1 MTYSSGVKS
10 KFLLFLAVS
19 LACAP
24 VGRGVEPPLPGEE
37 APQHSETGDFKP
49 LLQPGDELPPGSEA
63 PPMPEAPAE
72 LPPELFPDGMP
83 PGADGVDGLPPLE
96 PPGSP
101 GLPEPALPVPSGQET
116 PLLPPPSVEGM
127 ELAARAYWHKS
138 PREARKLAKQE
149 RKPLLMFFY
158 QRWTAAPG
166 GTNGAP
172 GGDNN
177 ISINDDLLAS
187 PEFNEFMG
195 SRVVLTRL
203 FYPKGD
209 QKKKYTPEKLAALD
223 HFRVYFK
230 VKVLPSIVL
239 LDENGRE
246 IARQR
251 GYSRVRNGP
260 GKAELSGAPPIFERL
275 KTEVE
280 RREKVIAANDE
291 KMAQLLAQDY
301 REWTS
306 RAGTKL
312 LAKLVSDS
320 TEEIILRDDAG
331 TLRRVLPEQLSIVDQ
346 AWIHREQKKSQQ
358 AASSP

>member
-1 MTYSSGVKS
+1 VNA
-10 KFLLFLAVS
+10 KFSLFLAFG

-24 VGRGVEPPLPGEE
+24 PGRGVEPPLPGEE
-37 APQHSETGDFKP
+37 APQHPETGDFKP

-72 LPPELFPDGMP
+72 MPPELFPEGMP

-101 GLPEPALPVPSGQET
+101 SLPEPALPLPSGQET
-116 PLLPPPSVEGM
+116 PLLPPPSVDGM

-138 PREARKLAKQE
+138 PREARKVAQQE

-158 QRWTAAPG
+158 QRWSSSPG
-166 GTNGAP
+166 AGNGAT

-195 SRVVLTRL
+195 SHVVLTRL

-223 HFRVYFK
+223 HFREHFK

-260 GKAELSGAPPIFERL
+260 GEAELSGAQPIFERL
-275 KTEVE
+275 KMEVE
-280 RREKVIAANDE
+280 RREKVIAAREE
-291 KMAQLLAQDY
+291 KVAQLLAQHY

-320 TEEIILRDDAG
+320 KEEIILRDEAG